1 MKALSGDELVGINQQ
16 AATVAASVLSEA
28 VVAATLTQSI
38 VAFEKTINRRSR
50 WFGRGATEQNAYDNR
65 IMSAEV
71 WLASGGLP
79 DSFILA
85 VTAGSIYVIED
96 KRKDTQLFAGQV
108 LKSWVRNGFRASVD
122 RRPLRSA
129 VPADCQMLRLV
140 LPIEPVKNRAMNR
153 QLQKAAEM
161 AAARGWPPGAEHGFV
176 VGRDAATE
184 GVIKA
189 LTQSS
194 AGAAPT
200 VTIAGQD
207 AGHVA
212 GGVSPQASSATAA
225 SVEPSTANR
234 LQELESLRTTGVISD
249 AEYTVR
255 RAQIIGEI

>member
-1 MKALSGDELVGINQQ
+1 MKALFGDELVGINQQ

-28 VVAATLTQSI
+28 VVATLTQSI

-50 WFGRGATEQNAYDNR
+50 WFGRGVTEQNAYDNR

-79 DSFILA
+79 DSFILT
-85 VTAGSIYVIED
+85 VTADSIYVIED
-96 KRKDTQLFAGQV
+96 KRKDAQLFAGQV
-108 LKSWVRNGFRASVD
+108 LKSWVRDGFRASVD

-184 GVIKA
+184 GVIEA
-189 LTQSS
+189 LTQRSS
-194 AGAAPT
+194 GAAPT
-200 VTIAGQD
+200 VTIGGPAAG
-207 AGHVA
+207 A
-212 GGVSPQASSATAA
+212 SPQPSSATAA
-225 SVEPSTANR
+225 PAEPSTAHR
-234 LQELESLRTTGVISD
+234 LQKLESLRDTGVISD
-249 AEYTVR
+249 AEYTAR